1 MANGGA
7 GREISVVVPV
17 YRAEATLRELH
28 ARLVAVLEELSDRFE
43 IIMVEDAGGDSS
55 WDVMSELASADPRV
69 RGIQLARN
77 SGQHNALLCG
87 VRMARYGVVVTIDD
101 DLQHPPE
108 EMGKLLS
115 KLDEGFD
122 VVYGTPVAER
132 HGALRVVASRL
143 TKMMLQGVMG
153 AETAR
158 SVSAFRAFRLGVRE
172 AFSHYHGAFVSLDV
186 LLTWGTSRFVAIP
199 VRHDARP
206 QGRSNYTSG
215 RLILHALNMIT
226 GFSTFPLQLA
236 SVVGFALTL
245 MGAGVLIYVLGRY
258 VIQGSSVAGFP
269 FLASVVAIF
278 SGGQLFALGVMG
290 EYLARMHF
298 RLMGRPEYVVRSS
311 TAARD
316 TAGGGHPG
324 PPSTGSD

>member
-1 MANGGA
+1 M
-7 GREISVVVPV
+7 REVSVVIPV
-17 YRAEATLRELH
+17 FKAEATLRELH
-28 ARLVAVLEELSDRFE
+28 RRLVQVLEGLSERFE

-55 WDVMSELASADPRV
+55 WDVISELAAADPRV

-87 VRMARYGVVVTIDD
+87 VRLARFGIVVTLDD

-108 EMGKLLS
+108 EIGKLLS

-132 HGALRVVASRL
+132 HGALRVLASRM
-143 TKMMLQGVMG
+143 TKLMLQGVMG

-158 SVSAFRAFRLGVRE
+158 SVSAFRAFRLGVRD
-172 AFSHYHGAFVSLDV
+172 AFCHYHGAFVSLDV

-199 VRHDARP
+199 VRHEARP
-206 QGRSNYTSG
+206 EGRSNYTSG
-215 RLILHALNMIT
+215 RLILHAVNMIT
-226 GFSTFPLQLA
+226 GFSTVPLQAA
-236 SVVGFALTL
+236 SLVGFALTL

-258 VIQGSSVAGFP
+258 VIQGSSVPGFP

-298 RLMGRPEYVVRSS
+298 RLMGRPEYVVGSS
-311 TAARD
+311 TIPGADR
-316 TAGGGHPG
+316 GLGQPG
-324 PPSTGSD
+324 PASASEPS